1 MGDLDLLR
9 GTLDI
14 LILKALAWGPRH
26 GYAIARWIKSASDD
40 ELGLEDRTLY
50 VALHRLEAAGLVR
63 GSMTTTASGR
73 RARSYTLTPR
83 GQKRL
88 RAEVARWRQYVA
100 AMGRVLKS
108 QLAEQP

>member
-40 ELGLEDRTLY
+40 ALGLEDRTLY
-50 VALHRLEAAGLVR
+50 VALHRLEAAGLVK
-63 GSMTTTASGR
+63 GGTTTTASGR
-73 RARSYTLTPR
+73 RARSYALTAQGR
-83 GQKRL
+83 KRL
-88 RAEVARWRQYVA
+88 RADVARWQQYVA

-108 QLAEQP
+108 RLAEQS